1 MVKGLRKAIKTLFE
15 ECNLTEVEIDF
26 YEELALEMKDCVNKG
41 QFVITFWNDGENK
54 GVEVFQNMDEVIKY
68 VGEDLESAYHWVMQ
82 DWIDRK
88 YKYAW
93 SELILM
99 LTKSM
104 HDFFE
109 ENDGKKYHVHTYR
122 RYADRIEIE

>member
-68 VGEDLESAYHWVMQ
+68 VGEDLENVYHWVFQ
-82 DWIDRK
+82 NWDWEND
-88 YKYAW
+88 YSW
-93 SELILM
+93 EELVLIL
-99 LTKSM
+99 KKIF
-104 HDFFE
+104 HDFTE
-109 ENDGKKYHVHTYR
+109 EDDDKKYHINIYK
-122 RYADRIEIE
+122 RYNDRIEIE